1 MQHLNKLLDLL
12 DDLERSASCEG
23 CEADQMVVSAT
34 ALWDAIQAAKLIK
47 ADIAS
52 LTLNAAPAQAE
63 AASVVGTESSGM
75 TVERFQKVSA
85 RLLVKHYGLQLN
97 DTMLHDEMIVQ
108 HCVNQGFR
116 PYQVIAEHANEADLA
131 RVDLQGPYGV
141 PSKDAIT
148 AADEDAVLVL
158 NDRYADSIIGEQP
171 DRYDAV
177 EIHGVRDQHAP
188 GDPLG
193 TWCEVDDENPQFFSV
208 YVHLRPSATSSGL
221 ECVGDFETHSLAEQ
235 YAKELGE
242 KYGWPVSGFVP
253 VAVAQRLAA

>member
-1 MQHLNKLLDLL
+1 MQHLNKLLGLL
-12 DDLERSASCEG
+12 DDLERSASSEG
-23 CEADQMVVSAT
+23 CEADLMVVSAT
-34 ALWDAIQAAKLIK
+34 VLWDVMQAAKLIK

-63 AASVVGTESSGM
+63 AVSVVATESSGM
-75 TVERFQKVSA
+75 TVARFQKIAA
-85 RLLVKHYGLQLN
+85 RLLAKHYALNLN
-97 DTMLHDEMIVQ
+97 DTLLDDELIAQ
-108 HCVNQGFR
+108 ECINQGCR
-116 PYQVIAEHANEADLA
+116 PFQAVAEVADEADLV
-131 RVDLQGPYGV
+131 RFDMQGPYGV

-193 TWCEVDDENPQFFSV
+193 TWCEMDDENPQFFSV
-208 YVHLRPSATSSGL
+208 YVHFKPSATTGGV
-221 ECVGDFETHSLAEQ
+221 ECVGDFETHLMAEQ

-242 KYGWPVSGFVP
+242 KYGWPVHDYVP
-253 VAVAQRLAA
+253 AEVAQRLAA